1 MSYAVYHCEKGKISS
16 GGIGDHIDRKEGKE
30 HSYRHA
36 DPEKKHLNQH
46 FEVTPLCKIP
56 LHKAIEKRI
65 SEGYQGKNKAGEL
78 KTIRKDAVK
87 YTTHILT
94 GSHETMK
101 KIEAKPE
108 ELQKWIEANQS
119 FISSEFGKDNIVR
132 FALHRDEKTP
142 HIHAVTVNLTSD
154 GRLSAK
160 EIIGNR
166 ESMQT
171 RQDRYAEAMQSF
183 GLNRGLKS
191 TGIKHED
198 AREYYGR
205 INSAMEDGNKIE
217 EFEAKKKLIG
227 IEIGID
233 KDKTIE
239 ILKEHLV
246 AFKTANRANTDEINK
261 LKKDIARSSESNTHF
276 ESRSKNTTIQKDNMI
291 IDRTVYEKNREDFI
305 LRVFNERILGD
316 LKAKVSQQINA
327 EETIMP
333 PSEVSNLFLVQFQL
347 LVLQTNLKENIK
359 KDLLQSTAVKE
370 KLSEMIRER
379 EYTQFAL
386 IQSIKEKRFELAN
399 LRLKMSFL
407 ERIGKGEHLSKPTI
421 RMESFLLLKKE
432 FPGEDFSD
440 VAAKYGK
447 HKGEY
452 LEHLSE
458 KITQYQTWIKEG
470 YLEELKETGKME
482 ILRLTN
488 PKEYEILLKKEE
500 KQEEQSRGRKM
511 RR

>member
-46 FEVTPLCKIP
+46 IEVTPLCKIP

-227 IEIGID
+227 IEIGIN

-246 AFKTANRANTDEINK
+246 ALKTANRANADEINK
-261 LKKDIARSSESNTHF
+261 LKKDIVRTSESNTHF
-276 ESRSKNTTIQKDNMI
+276 ESKSQNSTIQKDNMI

-305 LRVFNERILGD
+305 LRVFNERILGG
-316 LKAKVSQQINA
+316 LKTKVTQQINA
-327 EETIMP
+327 EETVLP
-333 PSEVSNLFLVQFQL
+333 PSEVSNLFLQQFQL

-370 KLSEMIRER
+370 KLS
-379 EYTQFAL
+379 AL
-386 IQSIKEKRFELAN
+386 IKEQEMMQKKKIDTLKDKKFDIADLY
-399 LRLKMSFL
+399 LKMSFI
-407 ERIGKGEHLSKPTI
+407 ERVDKGESISKPTI

-432 FPGEDFSD
+432 FPGEDFSE

-447 HKGEY
+447 HEGDY
-452 LEHLSE
+452 LEHLSQR
-458 KITQYQTWIKEG
+458 IAQYQIWKKEG
-470 YLEELKETGKME
+470 HMEELKQNVGREK
-482 ILRLTN
+482 LRLTE
-488 PKEYEILLKKEE
+488 PAAYDLLLKKE
-500 KQEEQSRGRKM
+500 KQEQSRGRGM